1 MNLLL
6 TLTAVNF
13 LGGATVELVAVCGV
27 GLAAERFIDEFTI
40 RERRYDMLLTILAL
54 LRCPGKV

>member
-13 LGGATVELVAVCGV
+13 LGGTTVPLVAVCGV
-27 GLAAERFIDEFTI
+27 GLAAEMFIDEFTI
-40 RERRYDMLLTILAL
+40 RERRYDTLPTIFSL